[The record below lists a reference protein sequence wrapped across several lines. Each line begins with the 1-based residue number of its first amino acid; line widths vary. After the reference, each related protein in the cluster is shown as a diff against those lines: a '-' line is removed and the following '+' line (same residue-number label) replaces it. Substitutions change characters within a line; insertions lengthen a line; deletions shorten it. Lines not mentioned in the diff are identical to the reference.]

1 MFSNRSFKTLINT
14 SNLINISTS
23 MTILSRLDAFN
34 DGFKTLLDTE
44 YFENIATRLDDKSD
58 SKFSNSRLV
67 YSMNGNMLQYDN
79 TDLIINLLLQIRAIQ
94 NGQNSFVKS
103 VSTVKDQVI
112 DQLQREL
119 LFAKS
124 YLNDSQINQIKVI
137 IGNSISS
144 EDDFNKLLSSLYKN
158 LKKKIVETD
167 ENKKLNNISYNSI
180 EDNYDPL
187 TKKVLKNTEN
197 AERLSTRVNLINIE
211 TNKEQVEE
219 LKVKLSEK
227 LNRVYE
233 KNIEE
238 FVKDSYEVLSKKE
251 IDEKVLDRLIE
262 NIKIEEKE
270 TLKTLKKEEKQKEV
284 QRILKKELEQI
295 YETNVEQSLKDT
307 KEVLTKNEVNTEV
320 IERLLSTTNTILDVK
335 EKLSKQ
341 KNLILD
347 VKEKYDPLTEKVLK
361 KTEKTERLSTRVNL
375 VNIETNKEQVEELK
389 IKLSEKLNKVYEKN
403 VEESIKDSY
412 EVLSKKEI
420 DEKILDRVIENI
432 KIEEKETLK
441 TLKKEEKQKEV
452 QRILKKELEQ
462 IYKTNVDQSLKDT
475 KEILTK
481 SEINNEIIERLLK
494 TTNIVVRPKKEIISE
509 KVIEK
514 NYDPITEK
522 VLKNTEKAERLSTRV
537 NLINIET
544 NKKQIEELK
553 TKLSKRL
560 ERIYEKNI
568 EESVR
573 DSYEVLSK
581 KEVDEKVL
589 DRLIESIK
597 IKERE
602 TLKTLQKEEKQK
614 EIQRVLK
621 KELKK
626 IYEINVEESL
636 KDTRE
641 ILTKNQINKELIE
654 RLCKTTNTILNAR
667 KEIKNDYN
675 PLIKKILNKTE
686 NAEVLNKKVNLIN
699 IETNNE
705 NVSFLKNIKNVLETN
720 TRKNTYRIIN
730 KGINVLN
737 DEYIS
742 NFAYNKNSNNETIEK
757 IENEYLDKII
767 KKYKINTVFKETNT
781 KSMRREINSKRLN
794 YLKSEPSKLEDTL
807 GIVGS
812 KLSNMVPVNKKMSIL
827 DTNKII
833 GKKLTPEDNTYAD
846 TPSFSKVYYNDAVE
860 HLGKNFLTGVS
871 GSLGNDLSQP
881 GKLVHK
887 APIKLPEPKED
898 DKDMYEEGQS
908 VLESQL
914 LGKSYPSVP
923 EKSNYNQLSSNRNVM
938 NEEKTKRLIRDY
950 VSDLDLDIDSISRKV
965 MNRIEKMMKTDRRR
979 FGMFR

>member
-1 MFSNRSFKTLINT
+1 MFSNSSFKTLIST
-14 SNLINISTS
+14 SSLINISTS
-23 MTILSRLDAFN
+23 MTMIGKLDTFN

-58 SKFSNSRLV
+58 SKFSDSRLV

-137 IGNSISS
+137 IGNNASN
-144 EDDFNKLLSSLYKN
+144 EDDFNRLLSSLYKN

-167 ENKKLNNISYNSI
+167 KNKKLNNISYNSI

-187 TKKVLKNTEN
+187 TKKVFKNTEK

-211 TNKEQVEE
+211 TNKEQIEE

-227 LNRVYE
+227 LNKVYE

-238 FVKDSYEVLSKKE
+238 SIRDSYEVLSKKE
-251 IDEKVLDRLIE
+251 VDEKVLDRVIE
-262 NIKIEEKE
+262 NIKLEEKE
-270 TLKTLKKEEKQKEV
+270 TLKTLEKEEKQKEV

-295 YETNVEQSLKDT
+295 YETNIEQSLKDT

-347 VKEKYDPLTEKVLK
+347 VKGKYDPLTEKVLK

-441 TLKKEEKQKEV
+441 TLKKEEKQKEI
-452 QRILKKELEQ
+452 QKILKKELEQ
-462 IYKTNVDQSLKDT
+462 IYETNIEESLKDT

-494 TTNIVVRPKKEIISE
+494 TTNIVLRPKKEIISE

-522 VLKNTEKAERLSTRV
+522 VLKNTEKTERLSTRV

-544 NKKQIEELK
+544 NKEQIEELK

-597 IKERE
+597 VKERE

-641 ILTKNQINKELIE
+641 ILTKNQISKELIE
-654 RLCKTTNTILNAR
+654 RLCETTNTILNAR

-686 NAEVLNKKVNLIN
+686 NSEVLNKKVNLIN

-730 KGINVLN
+730 KGINILN
-737 DEYIS
+737 DEYVS

-781 KSMRREINSKRLN
+781 KSMRREIHSKRLN
-794 YLKSEPSKLEDTL
+794 YLKSESSKLEDTL

-833 GKKLTPEDNTYAD
+833 GKKLSPEDNTYVD
-846 TPSFSKVYYNDAVE
+846 TPSFLKVYYNDAVE
-860 HLGKNFLTGVS
+860 HIGKNFLTDVS

-898 DKDMYEEGQS
+898 DKDMYEGQS

-914 LGKSYPSVP
+914 LGKSYPNVP
-923 EKSNYNQLSSNRNVM
+923 EKSNYNQLNSNRNVM

-950 VSDLDLDIDSISRKV
+950 VSDLDLNIDSISRKV
-965 MNRIEKMMKTDRRR
+965 MNRIEKMMQTDRRR

>member
-1 MFSNRSFKTLINT
+1 MFSNSSFKTLIST
-14 SNLINISTS
+14 SSLINISTS
-23 MTILSRLDAFN
+23 MTMIGKLDTFN

-58 SKFSNSRLV
+58 SKFSDSRLV

-137 IGNSISS
+137 IGNNASN
-144 EDDFNKLLSSLYKN
+144 EDDFNRLLSSLYKN

-167 ENKKLNNISYNSI
+167 KNKKLNNISYNSI

-187 TKKVLKNTEN
+187 TKKVFKNTEK

-211 TNKEQVEE
+211 TNKEQIEE

-227 LNRVYE
+227 LNKVYE

-238 FVKDSYEVLSKKE
+238 SIRDSYEVLSKKE
-251 IDEKVLDRLIE
+251 VDEKVLDRVIE
-262 NIKIEEKE
+262 NIKLEEKE
-270 TLKTLKKEEKQKEV
+270 TLKTLEKEEKQKEV

-295 YETNVEQSLKDT
+295 YETNIEQSLKDT

-347 VKEKYDPLTEKVLK
+347 VKGKYDPLTEKVLK

-462 IYKTNVDQSLKDT
+462 IYKTNVEQSLKDT

-494 TTNIVVRPKKEIISE
+494 TTNIVLRPKKEIISE

-522 VLKNTEKAERLSTRV
+522 VLKNTEKTERLSTRV

-544 NKKQIEELK
+544 NKEQIEELK
-553 TKLSKRL
+553 VKLSEKL
-560 ERIYEKNI
+560 NKVYEKNI
-568 EESVR
+568 EESIR

-602 TLKTLQKEEKQK
+602 TLKTLQKEEKRK

-626 IYEINVEESL
+626 IYGINVEESL

-641 ILTKNQINKELIE
+641 ILTKNQISKELIE
-654 RLCKTTNTILNAR
+654 RLCETTNTILNTR
-667 KEIKNDYN
+667 NEIKNDYN

-720 TRKNTYRIIN
+720 TKKNTYRIIN
-730 KGINVLN
+730 KGINILN

-767 KKYKINTVFKETNT
+767 KKYKINTVFKGTNT

-794 YLKSEPSKLEDTL
+794 YLKSESSKLEDTL

-812 KLSNMVPVNKKMSIL
+812 KLSNMVPKNKKMSIL

-833 GKKLTPEDNTYAD
+833 GKKLSPEDNTYVD

-860 HLGKNFLTGVS
+860 HIGKSFLTSVS

-898 DKDMYEEGQS
+898 DKDMYEGQS

-914 LGKSYPSVP
+914 LGKSYPNVP
-923 EKSNYNQLSSNRNVM
+923 EKSNYNQLNSNRNVM

-950 VSDLDLDIDSISRKV
+950 VSDLDLNIDSISRKV
-965 MNRIEKMMKTDRRR
+965 MNRIEKMMQTDRRR

>member
-23 MTILSRLDAFN
+23 MTMLGKLDTFN

-44 YFENIATRLDDKSD
+44 YFENIATRLDDKS
-58 SKFSNSRLV
+58 SSRFSNSRLV

-94 NGQNSFVKS
+94 NGQNSFVRS

-167 ENKKLNNISYNSI
+167 KNKKLNNISYNSI

-227 LNRVYE
+227 LNRVY
-233 KNIEE
+233 KNNIEE
-238 FVKDSYEVLSKKE
+238 SVRDSYEVLSKKE
-251 IDEKVLDRLIE
+251 VDEKVLDRVIE
-262 NIKIEEKE
+262 NIKLEEKE
-270 TLKTLKKEEKQKEV
+270 TLKTLEKEEKQKEV
-284 QRILKKELEQI
+284 QRILRKELEQI
-295 YETNVEQSLKDT
+295 YKTDVEQSLKDT

-341 KNLILD
+341 KKLNLD
-347 VKEKYDPLTEKVLK
+347 VKGKYDPL
-361 KTEKTERLSTRVNL
+361 
-375 VNIETNKEQVEELK
+375 
-389 IKLSEKLNKVYEKN
+389 
-403 VEESIKDSY
+403 
-412 EVLSKKEI
+412 
-420 DEKILDRVIENI
+420 
-432 KIEEKETLK
+432 
-441 TLKKEEKQKEV
+441 
-452 QRILKKELEQ
+452 
-462 IYKTNVDQSLKDT
+462 
-475 KEILTK
+475 
-481 SEINNEIIERLLK
+481 
-494 TTNIVVRPKKEIISE
+494 
-509 KVIEK
+509 
-514 NYDPITEK
+514 TEK

-537 NLINIET
+537 NLVNIET
-544 NKKQIEELK
+544 NKGQIEELK
-553 TKLSKRL
+553 VKLS
-560 ERIYEKNI
+560 EKLNRVYKNNI

-589 DRLIESIK
+589 DRVIENIK
-597 IKERE
+597 LEEKE
-602 TLKTLQKEEKQK
+602 TLKTLEKEEKQK
-614 EIQRVLK
+614 EVQRILR
-621 KELKK
+621 KELEQ
-626 IYEINVEESL
+626 IYKTDVEQSL
-636 KDTRE
+636 KDTKE

>member
-375 VNIETNKEQVEELK
+375 INIETNKEQVEELK

-641 ILTKNQINKELIE
+641 ILTKNQISKELIE
-654 RLCKTTNTILNAR
+654 RLCETTNTILNV
-667 KEIKNDYN
+667 KNEIKDVHN

-686 NAEVLNKKVNLIN
+686 NAEVLNKKVNLVN

-730 KGINVLN
+730 KGINILN
-737 DEYIS
+737 DEYVS
-742 NFAYNKNSNNETIEK
+742 NFAYNKNSNSEIIEK

-767 KKYKINTVFKETNT
+767 KKYKINTVFKETDT
-781 KSMRREINSKRLN
+781 KSMRREIHSKRLN
-794 YLKSEPSKLEDTL
+794 YLKSESSKLEDTL

-812 KLSNMVPVNKKMSIL
+812 KLSNMVPKNKKMSIL

-833 GKKLTPEDNTYAD
+833 GKKLTSEDNTYAD
-846 TPSFSKVYYNDAVE
+846 IPSFSKVYYNDAVE
-860 HLGKNFLTGVS
+860 HIGKNFLTDVS

-898 DKDMYEEGQS
+898 DKDMYEGQS

-923 EKSNYNQLSSNRNVM
+923 EKSNYNQLNSNRNVM

-950 VSDLDLDIDSISRKV
+950 VSDLDLNIDSISRKV
-965 MNRIEKMMKTDRRR
+965 MNRIEKMMQTDRRR